1 VTLATTV
8 PVSYVDLIEPMA
20 SADAELRAALRAHGL
35 RWEAYPDLTGA
46 ARVRGVA
53 AALAYPMQ
61 GVLKYHGLSDWKY
74 RIAFLPSISLCND
87 AGHTLTLVEFDPD
100 LPDDSATIN
109 GQPARGVNSNGCSRV
124 SARSALH
131 LAQPCAPA

>member
-35 RWEAYPDLTGA
+35 TWETYPDLTGA
-46 ARVRGVA
+46 ARERGVA

-61 GVLKYHGLSDWKY
+61 GVLKYHGLKRLEVSH
-74 RIAFLPSISLCND
+74 RLPAEHLALQRRRAYPD
-87 AGHTLTLVEFDPD
+87 AG
-100 LPDDSATIN
+100 
-109 GQPARGVNSNGCSRV
+109 
-124 SARSALH
+124 
-131 LAQPCAPA
+131 